1 MVEMQIEKTEDWAW
15 AHHHEGWGK
24 GEEAANQGE
33 TIEVGEKSS
42 VCVWQGNEE
51 KVSSRKK
58 WSTDSNATD
67 RSNKM
72 RTKKWSLDLLRERS

>member
-1 MVEMQIEKTEDWAW
+1 MKA
-15 AHHHEGWGK
+15 
-24 GEEAANQGE
+24 
-33 TIEVGEKSS
+33 GEKGKKQQIKEKPLKLEKSQVC

-72 RTKKWSLDLLRERS
+72 RTKK